1 MNTWVTLVD
10 TFERLSERGKDFA
23 RRTRPLRRRLAV
35 FLAVIGPGLITS
47 NVDNDAGG
55 IAVYTTSGAQFGY
68 ALLWS
73 LIPMTIAL
81 YVSEEMCARMGVVT
95 GKGLS
100 DLIREEFGFR
110 STFFVMI
117 AAFLV
122 DLSNTVAEF
131 AGVAASMQI
140 FHISKYVSVPL
151 AAIAVW
157 ILVVRGSYRQVEKIF
172 LVACGFY
179 LTYAISAFLAKPNWM
194 FAAKQ
199 TVLPTGIQWNAPYL
213 LMLIGLIGTT
223 IAPWQFF
230 YLQAGFVE
238 KRVGP
243 RQYKHART
251 DVLVGSIS
259 CMVIVFFIIVCCA
272 ATLNAHGMTNITDAG
287 QAAQALIPLA
297 GKWAGM
303 LFAFGLLNASLFAA
317 SILPLS
323 TAHVIC
329 EGLGF
334 EAGLDRKLKEA
345 PTFYSLYTLLIVVGA
360 GIILIPNA
368 PLLKILVLSQ
378 VANGVWL
385 PIVLIFILLLINR
398 RDLMGDHVNGWLFN
412 VIAWGSSVIM
422 IILTLILMYTAIFEP
437 SAAGLSGSLAH
448 PHPHAHPWHAF
459 AALWRHAQRALSV
472 VQGFP
477 NWRLTARLQPWT
489 FRVLRPRFVRVG
501 PCCGVT
507 RICLHVSALRAGL
520 HRCCS

>member
-1 MNTWVTLVD
+1 MNTWVTL
-10 TFERLSERGKDFA
+10 TETLSRLASRGQDFG
-23 RRTRPLRRRLAV
+23 RRTRVLRRRLAV
-35 FLAVIGPGLITS
+35 FMAVVGPGLITS

-68 ALLWS
+68 TLLWS

-110 STFFVMI
+110 STFFVMV
-117 AAFLV
+117 AAFFV

-157 ILVVRGSYRQVEKIF
+157 VLVVRGSYRQVEKIF
-172 LVACGFY
+172 LVACAFY
-179 LTYAISAFLAKPNWM
+179 LSYAISAFLAKPDWIL
-194 FAAKQ
+194 AARE
-199 TVLPTGIQWNAPYL
+199 TVLPTIHMNAPYL
-213 LMLIGLIGTT
+213 LMLIGLVGTT

-243 RQYKHART
+243 RQYKQARL
-251 DVLVGSIS
+251 DVLVGSVS
-259 CMVIVFFIIVCCA
+259 CMVMVFFIIVCCA
-272 ATLNAHGMTNITDAG
+272 ATLNLHPETRIISDAG
-287 QAAQALIPLA
+287 QAALALVPLA
-297 GKWAGM
+297 GKWAGY

-334 EAGLDRKLKEA
+334 EAGLDNKLKEA
-345 PTFYSLYTLLIVVGA
+345 PTFYALYTLLIVVGA
-360 GIILIPNA
+360 GIIMIPKA
-368 PLLKILVLSQ
+368 PLLRILILSQ
-378 VANGVWL
+378 VANGMWL
-385 PIVLIFILLLINR
+385 PVVLIFILLLINR
-398 RDLMGDHVNGWLFN
+398 RDLMGDHVNSLTFN
-412 VIAWGSSVIM
+412 IIAWGSSILM
-422 IILTLILMYTAIFEP
+422 IILTLVLVYVAIFMP
-437 SAAGLSGSLAH
+437 SAAGLSG
-448 PHPHAHPWHAF
+448 
-459 AALWRHAQRALSV
+459 
-472 VQGFP
+472 
-477 NWRLTARLQPWT
+477 
-489 FRVLRPRFVRVG
+489 
-501 PCCGVT
+501 
-507 RICLHVSALRAGL
+507 
-520 HRCCS
+520 